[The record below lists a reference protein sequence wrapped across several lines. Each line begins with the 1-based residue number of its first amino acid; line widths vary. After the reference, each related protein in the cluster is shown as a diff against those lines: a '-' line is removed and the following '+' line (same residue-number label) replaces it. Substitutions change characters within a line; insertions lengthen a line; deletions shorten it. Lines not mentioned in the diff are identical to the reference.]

1 MLPNQDTTGAHVNIA
16 AAGVAAHAPNQENA
30 IAFLEYLTTP
40 GRRSSS
46 PTRTTSSRSVAG
58 VEVGEIA
65 ALYGDFK
72 RDTLNLSVLGENQPK
87 AQAIFNE
94 IGFP

>member
-1 MLPNQDTTGAHVNIA
+1 VVD
-16 AAGVAAHAPNQENA
+16 
-30 IAFLEYLTTP
+30 
-40 GRRSSS
+40 
-46 PTRTTSSRSVAG
+46 G

-65 ALYGDFK
+65 AMYGDFK